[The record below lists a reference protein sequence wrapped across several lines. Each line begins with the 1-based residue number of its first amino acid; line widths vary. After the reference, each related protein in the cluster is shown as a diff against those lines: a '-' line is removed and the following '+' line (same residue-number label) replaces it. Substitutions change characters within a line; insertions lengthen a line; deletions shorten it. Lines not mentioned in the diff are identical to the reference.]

1 VSTYRIDIDRGAV
14 KELAGLDKPIRARL
28 IAAID
33 ELAQNPRPAGCTKL
47 VGTANDWRIRVGDYR
62 IIYEIHDT
70 RLIVL
75 VVRVAHR
82 REVYRK

>member
-47 VGTANDWRIRVGDYR
+47 VGTANDWRDS
-62 IIYEIHDT
+62 
-70 RLIVL
+70 
-75 VVRVAHR
+75 
-82 REVYRK
+82 

>member
-1 VSTYRIDIDRGAV
+1 MTGVQTCA
-14 KELAGLDKPIRARL
+14 LPIF

-33 ELAQNPRPAGCTKL
+33 ELAQNPRPAGCAKL